1 MTRILFAFVLLLTCS
16 TLYAQHVLSLQSDTV
31 RISNAMDSG
40 ELVIRN
46 HSRGV
51 PGVLYNK
58 GNGVTEFRTLKFIR
72 VGDSTLAI
80 LGQDTTSIV
89 GGSGAAGNVYYGD
102 PDILLSVNPMD
113 PTHMQLRWWKTSDDL
128 YQSARIGVIGDSQ
141 GKGEHTTSYQ
151 YSIIGRLQN
160 FIYAVSNNDAVTN
173 YCQNGYNSRQLSPTG
188 SNPYVDTLHNITKA
202 LKDGNKIIILC
213 NTSNDFSPAGA
224 GGITTI
230 GESMANTLKI
240 ADACEKAGAT
250 LFVISS
256 FPRNDLVASEWDTL
270 RVMAGLLNQKFGSRC
285 AYVYH
290 LIEDPA
296 HPNQLNPALLHD
308 DLIHLYDPGANIVY
322 TVLRDILT
330 SYFTANTSV
339 LKYQLQRSTSFN
351 GIYSDYQYVTT
362 PNSPTYIATPDSNFY
377 RVRLVY
383 NNGYYSKWSNI
394 VQGPLAQQDIVY
406 DKPPVVTVSDPQVIY
421 LPTNTAN
428 LTATAT
434 DVNTGGSIVAYNWTR
449 ILGGAAT
456 INTPNG
462 PVTTVSGLQEGRYV
476 FRCQVTNAIGLSSF
490 ADASVDV
497 QAPDSNTFAAKFNF
511 NLSPQNVN
519 GWLDVSGGPLNSA
532 NTNKVW
538 SYNNPNINLVD
549 LSTSIAQWGD
559 HYGND
564 GNDNGTFTPDAGGYP
579 IPEAVIQSSWYTF
592 NNVYVDSTSDQFKIT
607 GLSPAKKYKLKFY
620 CSLKPDF
627 NFDADPTVLVVSD
640 NLLNQKQVNA
650 VGNTSNVAM
659 FRGIVPNTAGEVRFF
674 VGTLQGQSNYG
685 MLNGL
690 VVQEDTLIGSAL
702 PPVVLSGGN
711 RTITLPNNGTSISAT
726 ATDDNAA
733 ITSVAWTK
741 VSGPSSGTIT
751 SPSSLKTTIT
761 GLTAGTYVFRCT
773 VMNNYGASGTAD
785 VQVVVNPA
793 STNPMLYV
801 GVSYESYTAAGWTVL
816 NGTPHVG
823 VLSQAATLSGDS
835 VNISTVNT
843 GNWAPYATFYTA
855 GTSGET
861 NDDGGGFLAPQ
872 RVQQGNFFTENAYD
886 PAKPQ
891 MQVTNLPAGTYTVTM
906 FGSLSTTFAAGNSIE
921 ANTEY
926 RVNGSQPVTIN
937 AVGNTSHAAVFTN
950 ITVSTGGTINLFFNP
965 TTPNSN
971 AHLGMLSYFV
981 IEKTN

>member
-1 MTRILFAFVLLLTCS
+1 M
-16 TLYAQHVLSLQSDTV
+16 SLQSDTI
-31 RISNAMDSG
+31 RISSATDSG

-89 GGSGAAGNVYYGD
+89 GGSGVAGNVYYGD
-102 PDILLSVNPMD
+102 PDVLLSVNPMD

-141 GKGEHTTSYQ
+141 GEGQQTTSYQ

-160 FIYAVSNNDAVTN
+160 FIYAVANNDAVTN
-173 YCQNGYNSRQLSPTG
+173 YCVTGYNSRQLSPTG
-188 SNPYVDTLHNITKA
+188 SNPYTDSLHNITKA

-213 NTSNDFSPAGA
+213 NTSNDFSPGAA

-230 GESMANTLKI
+230 AESMANTLKI

-256 FPRNDLVASEWDTL
+256 FPRNDLAASEWDSL

-290 LIEDPA
+290 LLEDPA
-296 HPNQLNPALLHD
+296 HPNKLNHD
-308 DLIHLYDPGANIVY
+308 LEKGDFIHLNDAGSNIVY
-322 TVLRDILT
+322 SVVRDMLT

-351 GIYSDYQYVTT
+351 GNYSDYQYVTT
-362 PNSPTYIATPDSNFY
+362 PNNPTYITTPDSNFY

-383 NNGYYSKWSNI
+383 NNGYYSKWSNL
-394 VQGPLAQQDIVY
+394 VQGPLARRDIVY
-406 DKPPVVTVSDPQVIY
+406 DKPPVVTVSVPQVIY
-421 LPTNTAN
+421 LPGNTVS

-434 DVNTGGSIVAYNWTR
+434 DVNTNGSIVSYNWTR

-456 INTPNG
+456 ISAPNAA
-462 PVTTVSGLQEGRYV
+462 VTTVSGLQEGRYV

-490 ADASVDV
+490 ADATINV
-497 QAPDSNTFAAKFNF
+497 QMPDSNTFAAKFNF

-519 GWLDVSGGPLNSA
+519 GWLDVSGGPLNPA

-549 LSTSIAQWGD
+549 LSTSVAQWGD

-579 IPEAVIQSSWYTF
+579 IPAAVIQSSWYTF
-592 NNVYVDSTSDQFKIT
+592 NNVYVDSTSDQFKLT

-627 NFDADPTVLVVSD
+627 HFDADPTVLVVND

-650 VGNTSNVAM
+650 VGNTSNVAL
-659 FRGIVPNTAGEVRFF
+659 FRGIVPNANGEIRFF

-690 VVQEDTLIGSAL
+690 MVQEDTLIGSAL
-702 PPVVLSGGN
+702 PPLVLSGGN
-711 RTITLPNNGTSISAT
+711 RTITLPNNGTTISAT
-726 ATDDNAA
+726 ATDANAA
-733 ITSVAWTK
+733 ITSIAWTK
-741 VSGPSSGTIT
+741 VSGPSAGTIA
-751 SPSSLKTTIT
+751 SPSGLRTTLT
-761 GLTAGTYVFRCT
+761 GLTAGTYIFRCT
-773 VMNNYGASGTAD
+773 VINNYGASGYAD

-793 STNPMLYV
+793 STDPMLYV
-801 GVSYESYTAAGWTVL
+801 GVSIDNYTAAGWTVL
-816 NGTPHVG
+816 NGTPHVS
-823 VLSQAATLSGDS
+823 VLSQSATLAGNT
-835 VNISTVNT
+835 VNISTVNI
-843 GNWAPYATFYTA
+843 GNWAPYATYYTA
-855 GTSGET
+855 STSGET
-861 NDDGGGFLAPQ
+861 NDDGGGSLAPL

-891 MQVTNLPAGTYTVTM
+891 LQVTNLPAGTYTVTM
-906 FGSLSTTFAAGNSIE
+906 FGSLQASFAASHSME
-921 ANTEY
+921 ATTEY
-926 RVNGSQPVTIN
+926 RVNGSQPITIN
-937 AVGNTSHAAVFTN
+937 TTGNTSHAAVFTN
-950 ITVSTGGTINLFFNP
+950 ITVGAGGTINLFFNP
-965 TTPNSN
+965 TTPNSD
-971 AHLGMLSYFV
+971 AHLGMLSYF
-981 IEKTN
+981 IIDKTN